1 MRERIVQEP
10 FRVGLPPVPGGYH
23 PQMPCLVPLS
33 RRIPGP
39 ILALVALL
47 AMTACSRPPEGS
59 LKELQTSQV
68 GDLEVVLLAPAEALA
83 QGQGFALIEFR
94 DGNGML
100 VDVGTVRVTATMPM
114 PGAPAMSG
122 GSEIKPTPAPGRY
135 EVVTDF
141 SMAGTWYL
149 QVEWNGPAG
158 RGSAKLESRVM

>member
-1 MRERIVQEP
+1 MPQGADRLGPAGSLQ
-10 FRVGLPPVPGGYH
+10 GGYDSGVTGRD
-23 PQMPCLVPLS
+23 QSS
-33 RRIPGP
+33 RRLWRAVGWWV
-39 ILALVALL
+39 ILAAVA
-47 AMTACSRPPEGS
+47 TGCSRPPEGS

-94 DGNGML
+94 DGHGML

-135 EVVTDF
+135 EVATDF

-158 RGSAKLESRVM
+158 RGSARLESKVM

>member
-1 MRERIVQEP
+1 
-10 FRVGLPPVPGGYH
+10 
-23 PQMPCLVPLS
+23 MPRPVPLS
-33 RRIPGP
+33 RRLPRP
-39 ILALVALL
+39 IVPLVALL
-47 AMTACSRPPEGS
+47 AVAACSRSPEGS

-68 GDLEVVLLAPAEALA
+68 GDLEVVLLAPAEALR
-83 QGQGFALIEFR
+83 QGSQGFALLEFR

-114 PGAPAMSG
+114 PGTSAMSG

-135 EVVTDF
+135 EVATDF

-158 RGSAKLESRVM
+158 RGSTRLESKVM